1 MEANIDKLGDGDS
14 DLTNSDNKKFGGN
27 SHLQFHNKPKSF
39 TGNKKF
45 KTDYEYYV
53 EKWLPQ
59 QFWCYSSHWKSQTEN
74 YCSRRFT
81 PGLLTLTLGTLS
93 Y

>member
-53 EKWLPQ
+53 EK
-59 QFWCYSSHWKSQTEN
+59 
-74 YCSRRFT
+74 
-81 PGLLTLTLGTLS
+81 
-93 Y
+93 